1 LGVEDGE
8 AFDVGA
14 AAGEEV
20 AASSIPIVGARG
32 FRSFG
37 AFGVADMEIWEDE
50 NEAGDLEKDLGWE
63 REERGEVRRIWVA
76 RFCVAVSG
84 LKNEI
89 EDGEAGIYS
98 GEAEV
103 EAS

>member
-1 LGVEDGE
+1 MSVEDGE

-20 AASSIPIVGARG
+20 AASSTPTVGACG

-37 AFGVADMEIWEDE
+37 AFRVADMEIWENE

-63 REERGEVRRIWVA
+63 REERGEVRGIWVA
-76 RFCVAVSG
+76 HFCVAVSG

-89 EDGEAGIYS
+89 
-98 GEAEV
+98 
-103 EAS
+103 